1 MKYKETPDFKMY
13 FCDKLQRHI
22 WVLGYFGGGSINFK
36 AFEEVAL
43 DFSKKTGVDINTV
56 TIDEI
61 MKSRRFKGFKF
72 IWSDVDNQS
81 PLVGSEVMDDVYSF
95 LTD

>member
-1 MKYKETPDFKMY
+1 MKYRNADFKMY
-13 FCDKLQRHI
+13 FCNKLQRHI

-43 DFSKKTGVDINTV
+43 DFAKKTGVPIETIS
-56 TIDEI
+56 IDEI
-61 MKSRRFKGFKF
+61 LKSRRHKGFKF
-72 IWSDVDNQS
+72 VWSDAEGQS
-81 PLVGSEVMDDVYSF
+81 PLVGSEVMDDVYTW